1 MALSSQF
8 FGLATRAQTFSG
20 ALVGPID
27 AQHAVMAGAS
37 VTLYSVDRG
46 FERQTKTNREGE
58 YAIELVPPGKFTLR
72 AEAAGF
78 AFLETV
84 GGGDLR
90 WPYFQDTSG

>member
-1 MALSSQF
+1 VALSSQF

-46 FERQTKTNREGE
+46 FERQTK
-58 YAIELVPPGKFTLR
+58 
-72 AEAAGF
+72 
-78 AFLETV
+78 
-84 GGGDLR
+84 R
-90 WPYFQDTSG
+90 WECE